1 MGHGLARLLVLGCSY
16 TRGSYSFHA
25 NGDEE
30 LTSKQI
36 WLDSI
41 PAEITLYCGFG
52 VGYIQWVDVL
62 ESIELNEFDAVILQE
77 SVEPKFQLNK
87 DAKWTTT
94 THATEF
100 RPPLTRHEL
109 HESSIIYSK
118 GIKHRPQLQEALGLE
133 GSDALDYIHNI
144 GKNDSVLNITK
155 ACASHIN
162 NKLKAHNIPGY
173 IIRTHEYVDYKN
185 EHTHCKYLDLDP
197 LFTIVGTDPALVN
210 TLDNRDQ
217 GHFTIAGNNLLAS
230 MVSKAWERRT

>member
-1 MGHGLARLLVLGCSY
+1 MAKLLILGCSY
-16 TRGSYSFHA
+16 TRGSYSFHK

-30 LTSKQI
+30 LTSKET
-36 WLDSI
+36 WADNI
-41 PAEITLYCGFG
+41 PAEITLYCGYG

-62 ESIELNEFDAVILQE
+62 ESIELNDFDAVILQE

-87 DAKWTTT
+87 DAKWITT

-118 GIKHRPQLQEALGLE
+118 GIKHRPQLQEALGLKQ
-133 GSDALDYIHNI
+133 SDALDYIHDI
-144 GKNDSVLNITK
+144 GNNDSVLNITK

-173 IIRTHEYVDYKN
+173 IIRTHEYVNYTN
-185 EHTHCKYLDLDP
+185 EHIHCKYLDLDP
-197 LFTIVGTDPALVN
+197 LFTIVGNDKKLVN
-210 TLDNRDQ
+210 TITDGGQ
-217 GHFTIAGNNLLAS
+217 GHFTVEGNKLLATH
-230 MVSKAWERRT
+230 VADAWNRRDK